1 MEIIL
6 ALLFTVVLGFV
17 VKLIFFPFRNSN
29 EPPCIH
35 GCIPWFGAA
44 FQFGKAPLE
53 FIRQAQL
60 KYGPVFTV
68 YMLGKR
74 YTFVTDGEGFQAF
87 CTSKD
92 VDFEQAVQQSVQ
104 RTASIPEEIFYKN
117 RSRIYIMVKGRLG
130 TSNLRHMPG
139 SLCQELQKHMED
151 LGHEGTEEL
160 RDLVRHIMFPST
172 VNTLFG
178 KDIFLTTKDNVK
190 EFEEHYQNFD
200 DDFEYATQLPKYFLK
215 KWSKSKKWLLKSF
228 EKVVLHAEE
237 TNPSDDC
244 SKTLWQ
250 HVLDTLQG
258 KTFSANY
265 GLLLL
270 WASQANAIPVSF
282 WTLAFILSQPSVYKK
297 VMDELEPVYR
307 KSGKENIQLSEDD
320 LKKFPFIKWCI
331 LETIRLRAPGAIIKK
346 VIAPMTIQNFV
357 IPPGDL
363 LALSPYW
370 IHRNP
375 KYFPEPNTFKPDR
388 WKEANLEKN
397 VSLEGFVAFGG
408 GAHQCPGRWFAIM
421 EIQILVATLLCKYKC
436 HLLDPLPKESLLHLV
451 GTQQPEGP
459 CRIQY
464 KLRT

>member
-6 ALLFTVVLGFV
+6 ALLFTVVLGLV
-17 VKLIFFPFRNSN
+17 VKHIFFPFKNIN

-44 FQFGKAPLE
+44 FKFGKAPLK
-53 FIRQAQL
+53 FIKQAGL

-74 YTFVTDGEGFQAF
+74 YTFVTDEEGFQAF
-87 CTSKD
+87 CISKD
-92 VDFEQAVQQSVQ
+92 VDFAQAVQQSVQ
-104 RTASIPEEIFYKN
+104 HTASIPEEIFYKN
-117 RSRIYIMVKGRLG
+117 RSRLYIMMKGRLS
-130 TSNLRHMPG
+130 TSNLQHMPR
-139 SLCQELQKHMED
+139 SLCQELQRNMEG

-178 KDIFLTTKDNVK
+178 KDIFLTTRDNVK

-237 TNPSDDC
+237 TNPSDDS
-244 SKTLWQ
+244 SK
-250 HVLDTLQG
+250 
-258 KTFSANY
+258 
-265 GLLLL
+265 
-270 WASQANAIPVSF
+270 VSF
-282 WTLAFILSQPSVYKK
+282 WTLAFILSQPSVYKE

-320 LKKFPFIKWCI
+320 LKKLPFIKWCI

-357 IPPGDL
+357 IPAGDL
-363 LALSPYW
+363 LVLSPYW

-397 VSLEGFVAFGG
+397 VSLEGFVAFGAG
-408 GAHQCPGRWFAIM
+408 GHQCPGRWFAIM
-421 EIQILVATLLCKYKC
+421 EIQILVAMLLCKYEC

-464 KLRT
+464 KLRI